1 MLKIKLLQVNHND
14 RDDRKQPE
22 FPDFSPCLAVK
33 KVTIDAINYKDDG
46 EHCTLDQSKLTVA
59 VLDNDRN
66 CAWTFLDLWRLVFEM
81 SSVSTVWMW
90 RQWDLPEVNSS
101 MELNCQIRKKKLLMK
116 SVIL

>member
-14 RDDRKQPE
+14 RDDKKQPE

-59 VLDNDRN
+59 VLDNDQ
-66 CAWTFLDLWRLVFEM
+66 LKGQLLG
-81 SSVSTVWMW
+81 SSAVPAK
-90 RQWDLPEVNSS
+90 R
-101 MELNCQIRKKKLLMK
+101 RAK
-116 SVIL
+116 